1 MRGATDTPPSP
12 ALTHALLALV
22 ADVRQELGSALIDA
36 AIGYNTVL
44 LIIDF
49 TKVQRAQLLSWLSG
63 RELSP
68 PGSTPDVAVKPD
80 ITLPVY
86 YHPEVG
92 PDLESLSQSTG
103 LSTTEVIQLH
113 CSRCYFAYATGF
125 APGFCYLGNLDARLQ
140 YPRLSTPRPK
150 VAAGSVAIAEQ
161 QTAVYPRS
169 SPGGWHILGRCPT
182 PLFDL
187 TQEPPGTLQIG
198 HWVQFTPISRQ
209 EFLKLGGLL

>member
-22 ADVRQELGSALIDA
+22 AEVRQELGSAFIDA

-49 TKVQRAQLLSWLSG
+49 TKAQRTQLLSWLSG
-63 RELSP
+63 RVLSTEATTSDAP
-68 PGSTPDVAVKPD
+68 VKPD
-80 ITLPVY
+80 VTLPVY

-92 PDLESLSQSTG
+92 PDLEPLSESLG
-103 LSTTEVIQLH
+103 LSTAEIIQRH
-113 CSRCYFAYATGF
+113 TSSCYFAYATGF
-125 APGFCYLGNLDARLQ
+125 APGFCYLGNLDTRLQ

-182 PLFDL
+182 PLFEL
-187 TQEPPGTLQIG
+187 TREPPGTLQVG
-198 HWVQFTPISRQ
+198 QWVQFTPIGRQ
-209 EFLKLGGLL
+209 EFLALGGVL